1 MRYVVAQ
8 TVLDL
13 LGDLLSKYTRF
24 KDRGIVADTRSSF
37 VYPSQAHLGHP
48 GQAVSKG
55 CPRFFLMSYDFHG
68 LDYDYSD
75 LRQPYRRPG

>member
-13 LGDLLSKYTRF
+13 LGDLLSKHTRF
-24 KDRGIVADTRSSF
+24 KNGGIVADTDSSF

-48 GQAVSKG
+48 GQVVSKG
-55 CPRFFLMSYDFHG
+55 CPRFFLMSYVVHG
-68 LDYDYSD
+68 LGYDYPD
-75 LRQPYRRPG
+75 LRQPYGRSG

>member
-13 LGDLLSKYTRF
+13 LGDLLSKCTRF
-24 KDRGIVADTRSSF
+24 KDRGIVSDTDSSF

-55 CPRFFLMSYDFHG
+55 CSRFFLMSYVFHG
-68 LDYDYSD
+68 LGYDYSD
-75 LRQPYRRPG
+75 LRQPDGRSG